1 MSYWNFQQV
10 SDKNIKQVPN
20 VTYEEAMTSSL
31 CIKCNNYVRLDEFEN
46 NWSRNEYLL
55 TLKCKHCQPRW

>member
-1 MSYWNFQQV
+1 MSYLNFQQV
-10 SDKNIKQVPN
+10 SDKKTKQVPN
-20 VTYEEAMTSSL
+20 VTYKEALNSSL

-46 NWSRNEYLL
+46 YWSQNEYLL